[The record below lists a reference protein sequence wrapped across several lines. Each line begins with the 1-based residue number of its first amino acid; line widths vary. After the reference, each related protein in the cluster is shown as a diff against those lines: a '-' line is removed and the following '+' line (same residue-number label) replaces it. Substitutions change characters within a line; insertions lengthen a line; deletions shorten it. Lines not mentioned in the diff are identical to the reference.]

1 MAETLRE
8 GERRL
13 READSAAARIAR
25 NAVRGL
31 RARLVLAGDQFDPDW
46 VWLLRRELRFLEQA
60 IGDLVDAHAL
70 VSWVG
75 RQDLDRRDE
84 PTRAELLGELARERS
99 RAHRRLVALLD
110 SARYERMVRDLGRP
124 YLRPGHVTKLVG
136 KEWRAL
142 RSLVGA
148 QDGIPGD
155 QDRHRLATRIDRLR
169 HGADLHRAGR
179 GWAKELGELRDRLD
193 GLQEASLAQGWL
205 RHTTEVSALHWDL
218 VAGQLLERAR
228 GLEAE
233 RWQGFCERWVR
244 CADKSQRAWLRC

>member
-1 MAETLRE
+1 MAETLRG
-8 GERRL
+8 GERAL
-13 READSAAARIAR
+13 READPAAARRAR
-25 NAVRGL
+25 DDVRGI
-31 RARLVLAGDQFDPDW
+31 RARLVLAGDRFDADW
-46 VWLLRRELRFLEQA
+46 VWLLRRELRFLEQG
-60 IGDLVDAHAL
+60 IGDLVDADAL
-70 VSWVG
+70 VCWVG

-84 PTRAELLGELARERS
+84 RTRGELLGELARERS

-110 SARYERMVRDLGRP
+110 SARYERMVRDLARP
-124 YLRPGHVTKLVG
+124 YVRPGHVPKLVG

-155 QDRHRLATRIDRLR
+155 QDRHRLAARIDRVR
-169 HGADLHRAGR
+169 HGADLHRDGR
-179 GWAKELGELRDRLD
+179 RWAKELGDLRDRLD
-193 GLQEASLAQGWL
+193 GLQEASLAQSWL

-233 RWQGFCERWVR
+233 RWEGFRECWAR
-244 CADKSQRAWLRC
+244 CADKSRRAWLER